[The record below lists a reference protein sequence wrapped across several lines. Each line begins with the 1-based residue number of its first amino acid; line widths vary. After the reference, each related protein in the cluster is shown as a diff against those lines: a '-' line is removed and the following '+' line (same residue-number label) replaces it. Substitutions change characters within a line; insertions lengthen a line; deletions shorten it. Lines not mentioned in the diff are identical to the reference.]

1 MKSDR
6 GVLLVVSGPSGA
18 GKGTLVQE
26 YVRRNPE
33 VFLSVSATT
42 RKPREGEADG
52 VSYFFKSR
60 SEFKKMIERDELIE
74 YAEYCGNFYG
84 TPRRQIEEFLASGRD
99 VILEIEVQGAMKVRS
114 KTPDGVYVFVLPPGM
129 EELRR
134 RIIGRGSETEETLQ
148 LRLDRAQKEYAFINQ
163 YNYVVVND
171 TLDEAVQDLD
181 NILKAEKNRIERN
194 KNMIEEVTEHVV
206 SFH

>member
-26 YVRRNPE
+26 YVRRNPK

-42 RKPREGEADG
+42 RSPRDGEEDG

-60 SEFKKMIERDELIE
+60 SEFEKMIENDELIE

-84 TPRRQIEEFLASGRD
+84 TPKCHIEQLLAEGRD

-114 KTPDGVYVFVLPPGM
+114 KTPDGVYIFVLPPSM
-129 EELRR
+129 EELRN
-134 RIIGRGSETEETLQ
+134 RIIGRGSETEESLNR
-148 LRLDRAQKEYAFINQ
+148 RLDRAQKEYAFINQ
-163 YNYVVVND
+163 YNYVIVND

-181 NILKAEKNRIERN
+181 DILKAEKNRIERN
-194 KNMIEEVTEHVV
+194 KNKIEEVTEHVV